1 MSCIYILDEH
11 GFYFREK
18 TLRTDT
24 FQTEPAASPGLAL
37 ARGAA
42 RMLSF

>member
-1 MSCIYILDEH
+1 MFCIYILDEH

-18 TLRTDT
+18 TLRADT
-24 FQTEPAASPGLAL
+24 FQTEPAASPDPAL

-42 RMLSF
+42 QTLSL